1 MCTQIKRLVSKNA
14 RSYQNLPLTLYYWKV
29 WMSQASEDDIVKVNP
44 ALEPRLIKE
53 NRIEI
58 GNWSD
63 G

>member
-1 MCTQIKRLVSKNA
+1 
-14 RSYQNLPLTLYYWKV
+14 
-29 WMSQASEDDIVKVNP
+29 MSHASEDDIVKVNP